1 MGTEART
8 TLRIGDTSYAG
19 TALLESDELRFRG
32 ETRLRIGLADVRAVT
47 AVEGVLRVEHA
58 GGVAAFALG
67 SIAAK
72 WAHRIEH
79 PRTLSDKLGVK
90 RGMRVAIL
98 GIEDESIRS
107 QLLTSGA
114 ELVEGRVPAG
124 TPMVILRVASAKE
137 LSAIAKHASAIAR
150 DGALWVVHPRGDP
163 AVADTVI
170 FAAASAAGLTYTKVV
185 RFSETDTAEKLVIP
199 RAAR

>member
-19 TALLESDELRFRG
+19 TALLESDELLFRG
-32 ETRLRIGLADVRAVT
+32 ETRLRIGLADIRAVT
-47 AVEGVLRVEHA
+47 AIEGVLRVEHT

-67 SIAAK
+67 PIAAK

-124 TPMVILRVASAKE
+124 TPMVILRVTSAKE